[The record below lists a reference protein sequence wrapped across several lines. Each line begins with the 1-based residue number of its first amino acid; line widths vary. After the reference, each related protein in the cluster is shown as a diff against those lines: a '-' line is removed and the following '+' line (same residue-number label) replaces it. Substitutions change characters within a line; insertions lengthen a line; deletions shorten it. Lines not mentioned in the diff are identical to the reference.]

1 MGSST
6 QRAKE
11 SAQARGL
18 KPGTLAYRLRVFLN
32 LVRFEHTVFAL
43 PFAYIGMV
51 LAADGLPTLWQ
62 FVWVTVAMAA
72 ARTLAFAVNRLADRT
87 YDAVNPRTR
96 NRPTVT
102 GAIEAGTVTRYAAV
116 SLVVL
121 LIAAALLDPLALKL
135 APVAV
140 LFLVGYSF
148 TKRFTVLAHWVLGF
162 TDALAVGG
170 GWIAV
175 RGSFFAPED
184 LPAWLLIGAV
194 TFWIAGFDLIY
205 ACQDVEHDRSEGLYA
220 WPARRGIA
228 SALGLSRLNHIAF
241 LGFLTLAGL
250 ALALAWPYYAAA
262 LVTALLLVYE
272 HRLVSPDDLSRVN
285 MAFFNMNSYIALTLL
300 AGALGAVLVW

>member
-18 KPGTLAYRLRVFLN
+18 KPGTFAYRLRVFLD

-87 YDAVNPRTR
+87 YDALNPRTQG
-96 NRPTVT
+96 RPTVT
-102 GAIEAGTVTRYAAV
+102 GAIETGTVTRYAGV
-116 SLVVL
+116 SLIVL
-121 LIAAALLDPLALKL
+121 LVAAALLDPLALKL
-135 APVAV
+135 APVAI

-194 TFWIAGFDLIY
+194 TFWIGGFDLIY
-205 ACQDVEHDRSEGLYA
+205 ACQDVEHDRREGLHA
-220 WPARRGIA
+220 WPARYGVV
-228 SALGLSRLNHIAF
+228 SALRLSRLNHAAF
-241 LGFLTLAGL
+241 LGFLILAGL
-250 ALALAWPYYAAA
+250 SLALSWPYYAAA
-262 LVTALLLVYE
+262 LLTALLLIYE
-272 HRLVSPDDLSRVN
+272 HRLVSPADLSRVN
-285 MAFFNMNSYIALTLL
+285 VAFFNMNSYIALTLL
-300 AGALGAVLVW
+300 AGALGAVLV

>member
-6 QRAKE
+6 QRAKD

-18 KPGTLAYRLRVFLN
+18 TPGSTAYKVRVFLD
-32 LVRFEHTVFAL
+32 LVRFEHTIFAL

-72 ARTLAFAVNRLADRT
+72 ARTLAFAVNRLADRA
-87 YDAVNPRTR
+87 YDARNPRTMQ
-96 NRPTVT
+96 RPTVT
-102 GAIEAGTVTRYAAV
+102 GAIDARTVTLYAGV
-116 SLVVL
+116 SLAVL

-135 APVAV
+135 APIAV
-140 LFLVGYSF
+140 LFLAGYSF

-175 RGSFFAPED
+175 RGTFFTPDD

-205 ACQDVEHDRSEGLYA
+205 ACQDYEHDVEEGLHA
-220 WPARRGIA
+220 WPARYGIA
-228 SALGLSRLNHIAF
+228 SALRLAKLNHVVFMIT
-241 LGFLTLAGL
+241 LVLAGL
-250 ALALAWPYYAAA
+250 AAGLGWPYYVAAA
-262 LVTALLLVYE
+262 LTGIMLVYE

-285 MAFFNMNSYIALTLL
+285 VAFFNMNSYIAMTLL
-300 AGALGAVLVW
+300 AGTFIALML

>member
-6 QRAKE
+6 QRAKD

-18 KPGTLAYRLRVFLN
+18 APGTLAYNTRVFLD
-32 LVRFEHTVFAL
+32 LVRFEHTIFAL

-51 LAADGLPTLWQ
+51 LAADGLPTLWD
-62 FVWVTVAMAA
+62 FVWVSVAMAA
-72 ARTLAFAVNRLADRT
+72 ARTLAFAVNRYADRVI
-87 YDAVNPRTR
+87 DASNPRTM

-102 GAIEAGTVTRYAAV
+102 GAIGAGTVLIYAGV

-121 LIAAALLDPLALKL
+121 LIAAALLDPLALTL
-135 APVAV
+135 APLAV

-175 RGSFFAPED
+175 RGTFFTPDD

-194 TFWIAGFDLIY
+194 MFWIAGFDLIY
-205 ACQDVEHDRSEGLYA
+205 ACQDVDHDRREGLHA
-220 WPARRGIA
+220 WPARFGIA
-228 SALGLSRLNHIAF
+228 SALRLARLNHVAF
-241 LGFLTLAGL
+241 MGFL
-250 ALALAWPYYAAA
+250 ALAGIAAGLAWPYYVAA
-262 LVTALLLVYE
+262 LATALMLVYE
-272 HRLVSPDDLSRVN
+272 HRIVAPDDLSRVN
-285 MAFFNMNSYIALTLL
+285 VAFFNMNSYIAVTLL
-300 AGALGAVLVW
+300 LGAFGAVVL

>member
-18 KPGTLAYRLRVFLN
+18 TPGSAAYKLRVFLD
-32 LVRFEHTVFAL
+32 LVRFEHTIFAL

-51 LAADGLPTLWQ
+51 LAAGGLPTLWQ
-62 FVWVTVAMAA
+62 FIWVTVAMAA

-87 YDAVNPRTR
+87 YDARNPRTM

-102 GAIEAGTVTRYAAV
+102 GAIDVRSVTIYAGVALA
-116 SLVVL
+116 VL
-121 LIAAALLDPLALKL
+121 LIAAALLDPLALAL
-135 APVAV
+135 SPIAV

-175 RGSFFAPED
+175 RGSFFTPDD

-194 TFWIAGFDLIY
+194 MFWIAGFDLIY
-205 ACQDVEHDRSEGLYA
+205 ACQDYDHDVAEGLHA
-220 WPARRGIA
+220 WPAQHGIA
-228 SALGLSRLNHIAF
+228 SALALAKLNHVAF
-241 LGFLTLAGL
+241 MILLVLAGL
-250 ALALAWPYYAAA
+250 AAGMAWPYYVAA
-262 LVTALLLVYE
+262 LIVAGMLVYE
-272 HRLVSPDDLSRVN
+272 HRLVAPDDLSRVN
-285 MAFFNMNSYIALTLL
+285 VAFFNMNSYIALTIF
-300 AGALGAVLVW
+300 AGTFLSLVL